1 MKTRTLALVALLL
14 LLLVSACG
22 GTPENDQMAEPG
34 VNQPENNADT
44 TEANETPVEE
54 EEMEE
59 SAGPGP
65 IAITDITGHTVTLDK
80 LPENIVIAG
89 RATFMVQDAMY
100 LFPEAASRIVGIENR
115 RQSVYTFLPVIDPT
129 LDDKTRF
136 EANAGPEQIA
146 PLNPDLVILKSF
158 MAEQLGTPLE
168 AVGIPVVYVDLET
181 PEAFYQDIMTL
192 GQVFGNPERAQEI
205 VDFYQTRVDAVT
217 TMTAGLAEEDKP
229 SVLLLQYN
237 AGDEI
242 AFEIPPD
249 EWLQT
254 MMVEIAGGTP
264 VWKGTGEAGGWTIVS
279 LDQIAAWNP
288 DQIYLIEYDGT
299 ANEVIAGLAADPLW
313 QELTA
318 VQNGQFYGFPVDF
331 YSWDQPD
338 TRWILGLQWLVT
350 KVQPELAAE
359 IDILAEVNSFYTEM
373 YGMSPEA
380 IEADVLPLLAGDLQ

>member
-1 MKTRTLALVALLL
+1 MKIRPFALVALLL
-14 LLLVSACG
+14 LLLVSACS
-22 GTPENDQMAEPG
+22 GTPENNSVSDPAENPSDNG
-34 VNQPENNADT
+34 VDTNQ
-44 TEANETPVEE
+44 ANQATVE

-59 SAGPGP
+59 PAEAGP
-65 IAITDITGHTVTLDK
+65 ITITDITGHTVTLER
-80 LPENIVIAG
+80 LPEKIVIAG

-100 LFPEAASRIVGIENR
+100 LFPEAASRIAGIENR

-129 LDDKTRF
+129 LDDKTMF

-158 MAEQLGTPLE
+158 MAEQLGAPLE
-168 AVGIPVVYVDLET
+168 AIGIPVVYMDLET

-192 GQVFGNPERAQEI
+192 GQVFGNPERAEEI
-205 VDFYQTRVDAVT
+205 IAFYQQRVAAVAAMT
-217 TMTAGLAEEDKP
+217 TGLTDEDKP

-254 MMVEIAGGTP
+254 MMVEMAGGTP
-264 VWKGTGEAGGWTIVS
+264 VWKGAGEAGGWTIVS

-288 DQIYLIEYDGT
+288 DQIYLIEYDGS
-299 ANEVIAGLAADPLW
+299 ANEVIAGLMADPLW
-313 QELTA
+313 QELAA
-318 VQNGQFYGFPVDF
+318 VQNEQFYGFPVDF

-338 TRWILGLQWLVT
+338 TRWILGLQWLAT
-350 KVQPELAAE
+350 MVQPELTAE
-359 IDILAEVNSFYTEM
+359 IDILAEVNSFYAEM
-373 YGMSPEA
+373 YGMSPA
-380 IEADVLPLLAGDLQ
+380 DIETDVLPLLADDLP